1 MGFNLTYKGK
11 TSIFLYFLIFVLLI
25 AVTAVSVAGIFE
37 INSSFSSF
45 ADSLIPSILLI
56 SDISNDY
63 SKARTELYR
72 YLDDYEES
80 PYLIMESFDNAAEK
94 LAEIEKLDLPAEF
107 YHLAVS
113 LSMETQKASGMMFLL
128 KYHIDRNNHFYA
140 SRLSGT
146 LMLRFSTLQEQA
158 ELLKEG
164 LIAHITQS
172 NLESRKAI
180 IKNNT
185 ILASA
190 MFFLLMVIIAVISL
204 QNRTLYREVSLRTA
218 SLNRQVKKLEETRS
232 ALQESEAR
240 FEALFNKAP
249 LGYQSLDI
257 NGNFID
263 VNETWLSAMGYARDE
278 VLGQWFGKFVASPYL
293 EKFCSEFEKYKTEG
307 EMHGL
312 ELKLLRKGGDYLH
325 ASFEGRVVR
334 NSDGSFR
341 QSYSIFND
349 ITKRKELEE
358 KLRQSEK
365 MNALGQLAGGI
376 AHDFNNQL
384 AGIMGYTELI
394 KNVSGDKS
402 VLKYADSVISS
413 CNSAAALIRQLLFF
427 ARKGSLSSLPVDMH
441 QVLKKVLSI
450 IRRSID
456 RKIALSASFEAES
469 AKVMGDESQLQN
481 VFLNLAINAR
491 DAMPRG
497 GKLEISTINKIF
509 DGTPAGEKTDIPF
522 PGRYIEISV
531 SDTGEGIPENIRH
544 RIFEPFFTTKD
555 AGRGTGLGLSAVY
568 GTVAGH
574 NGTVSFATE
583 EGKGTVFRVLLPVSS
598 AALPEK
604 KDEEPAPV
612 SVSGRYSI
620 LVVDDEELLKELLV
634 SILEKEKHRITAF
647 SGAREALS
655 FFETNWKNIDLV
667 ILDMVMPEMDGAEL
681 FGKMKELN
689 PSVRAILSSGYSFE
703 HEYESLEGLGI
714 AGFIQKPYSAKVL
727 LEKVREVMSGT

>member
-1 MGFNLTYKGK
+1 
-11 TSIFLYFLIFVLLI
+11 
-25 AVTAVSVAGIFE
+25 
-37 INSSFSSF
+37 
-45 ADSLIPSILLI
+45 
-56 SDISNDY
+56 
-63 SKARTELYR
+63 
-72 YLDDYEES
+72 
-80 PYLIMESFDNAAEK
+80 
-94 LAEIEKLDLPAEF
+94 
-107 YHLAVS
+107 
-113 LSMETQKASGMMFLL
+113 
-128 KYHIDRNNHFYA
+128 
-140 SRLSGT
+140 
-146 LMLRFSTLQEQA
+146 
-158 ELLKEG
+158 
-164 LIAHITQS
+164 
-172 NLESRKAI
+172 
-180 IKNNT
+180 
-185 ILASA
+185 
-190 MFFLLMVIIAVISL
+190 
-204 QNRTLYREVSLRTA
+204 
-218 SLNRQVKKLEETRS
+218 
-232 ALQESEAR
+232 
-240 FEALFNKAP
+240 
-249 LGYQSLDI
+249 
-257 NGNFID
+257 
-263 VNETWLSAMGYARDE
+263 
-278 VLGQWFGKFVASPYL
+278 
-293 EKFCSEFEKYKTEG
+293 
-307 EMHGL
+307 
-312 ELKLLRKGGDYLH
+312 
-325 ASFEGRVVR
+325 
-334 NSDGSFR
+334 
-341 QSYSIFND
+341 
-349 ITKRKELEE
+349 
-358 KLRQSEK
+358 

-394 KNVSGDKS
+394 KSVSDDKS

-427 ARKGSLSSLPVDMH
+427 ARKGSLTSLPVDMH

-456 RKIALSASFEAES
+456 RKIALSASFEAENR
-469 AKVMGDESQLQN
+469 KVMGDESQLQN

-509 DGTPAGEKTDIPF
+509 DGTPTGEKTDLSF

-531 SDTGEGIPENIRH
+531 SDTGEGIPESIRH

-574 NGTVSFATE
+574 NGTVSFTTE

-604 KDEEPAPV
+604 KGEEPAPV
-612 SVSGRYSI
+612 SGSGRYSI

-655 FFETNWKNIDLV
+655 FFETNWKAIDLV

-703 HEYESLEGLGI
+703 YEYESLEGLGI
-714 AGFIQKPYSAKVL
+714 AGFIQKPYSARVL